1 VAKARKPDRY
11 RAEEGANSLPSG
23 LPVFYRA
30 FVAAATMAGNS
41 AKSIG
46 CIVLAYEGWPHEL
59 PSEKQRPQF
68 EAKQQRTLAE
78 ACGKPTGISMPGC
91 LTTSDTPQTQLTR
104 LLSVCISI

>member
-1 VAKARKPDRY
+1 
-11 RAEEGANSLPSG
+11 
-23 LPVFYRA
+23 
-30 FVAAATMAGNS
+30 MAGNS